1 MDQRTHTIRTVV
13 IVLVVLLAL
22 SLLRFIFG
30 NLSASINFLGSGL
43 TAFTSAFGG
52 PSTTAN
58 GLTAVYNLTGTAGNG
73 EISLVWA
80 NQPGENNV
88 VYYIYRGTTPN
99 NLAYYAETSN
109 TAFVDRNVVNGRTYY
124 YEVAPVAQQTQ
135 TVVTQNTTVSNE
147 VALTPFGNTVIA
159 GNTAFA
165 PVMSELAGVAGT
177 GYNSL
182 AWSVQSNG
190 GAGVLGY
197 YVYRSDN
204 GGAMSNIATID
215 RTSYVDYNVSSGNS
229 YTYEVRAFNRV
240 GRSSPTNEVTLTPSG
255 SVQPTTNNAPG
266 QVTNLSALA
275 GAGEVNLIWSAPNGS
290 SVSYYNIYRSTYS
303 GGEGFVQTVT
313 SPDWTDTN
321 VTNGTTYYYQVAAVN
336 SYGTGSMSNQA
347 VATPY
352 SLINPPSQV
361 SNLVASGG
369 YNQISLTWSVPYSNG
384 QVSGYNIYRSAGN
397 TNDFTYYT
405 ETSNNWY
412 TDTSV
417 SGGTTYYYYI
427 VAMNGSGQSGQSNT
441 ASAAPYSPNSI
452 PNAVTNLSASPAS
465 NSINLTWSYSGSDQA
480 AYYKIYRGTGNGN
493 LGYYASTNGNTA
505 SYSDNGASVGTIYY
519 YEVLAVD
526 NSGNQ
531 GPFSN
536 EVSASLQNNQPSGPG
551 QVTNLSASA
560 QSGGISLYW
569 TYSGPSVSYFKIYRG
584 VNNSN
589 VTFRTTSG
597 STNYFDN
604 NVASGNTYYYQVS
617 AVDTSGVEG
626 PLSNIAPASY
636 YVSNPN
642 PQPVSNQTVITFTIG
657 SDTMQVTKNGATT
670 DFTMDSVPTMTN
682 GTIYLPI
689 YYPIESALGGS
700 VYPVG
705 SWSATGPKE
714 AVADWNGH
722 NLDLWI
728 GKTSATLNGSPYVIN
743 PAPYLDT
750 NNTVGRSMV
759 PLNVFSGAY
768 GLQTNYSGST
778 VTLTYNG

>member
-80 NQPGENNV
+80 NQPGETNV

-99 NLAYYAETSN
+99 NLSYYAETAN
-109 TAFVDRNVVNGRTYY
+109 TTFVDRNVVNGRTYY
-124 YEVAPVAQQTQ
+124 YQVAPVVQQTQ

-165 PVMSELAGVAGT
+165 PIMGELAGVSGS

-190 GAGVLGY
+190 GAAVLGY

-204 GGAMSNIATID
+204 GGAMDNIATID
-215 RTSYVDYNVSSGNS
+215 RTSYVDYNVTPGNS

-255 SVQPTTNNAPG
+255 STQPITNNAPG

-290 SVSYYNIYRSTYS
+290 SVSYYNIYRGTSS
-303 GGEGFVQTVT
+303 GGENFVQTVT
-313 SPDWTDTN
+313 SPNWTDTS
-321 VTNGTTYYYQVAAVN
+321 VTDGVTYYYQVAAVN

-361 SNLVASGG
+361 TNLVASGG
-369 YNQISLTWSVPYSNG
+369 YNQISLTWSIPYSNG

-397 TNDFTYYT
+397 SNNFTQYT

-417 SGGTTYYYYI
+417 TGGTTYYYYV
-427 VAMNGSGQSGQSNT
+427 VAINNSGPSGQSNT
-441 ASAAPYSPNSI
+441 AFATPNSQNSNLT
-452 PNAVTNLSASPAS
+452 PSAVTNLSASAGS
-465 NSINLTWSYSGSDQA
+465 NSINLTWNYSGNDQA
-480 AYYKIYRGTGNGN
+480 AYYKVYRGSGNGN
-493 LGYYASTNGNTA
+493 LNYYASTNGNTTY
-505 SYSDNGASVGTIYY
+505 YSDNGATPGVTYY
-519 YEVLAVD
+519 YEVLAID

-536 EVSASLQNNQPSGPG
+536 EAYASI
-551 QVTNLSASA
+551 A
-560 QSGGISLYW
+560 
-569 TYSGPSVSYFKIYRG
+569 
-584 VNNSN
+584 NS
-589 VTFRTTSG
+589 
-597 STNYFDN
+597 
-604 NVASGNTYYYQVS
+604 Q
-617 AVDTSGVEG
+617 
-626 PLSNIAPASY
+626 
-636 YVSNPN
+636 PN
-642 PQPVSNQTVITFTIG
+642 PQPVSNQTIITFTIG
-657 SDTMQVTKNGATT
+657 SDVMQVTKNGATT
-670 DFTMDSVPTMTN
+670 NFTMDAVPTVTN
-682 GTIYLPI
+682 GAMYLPI
-689 YYPIESALGGS
+689 YFPIEEALGGT

-705 SWSATGPKE
+705 SWSATGPRE

-722 NLDLWI
+722 NLDFWI
-728 GKTSATLNGSPYVIN
+728 GKTSATLNGGSYVIN